1 MFDLPPKCPA
11 LANKLT
17 GIFGW
22 RHTYKVSAK
31 HEGIQHAY
39 LQKSYSLTLPTK
51 RPPSPYSYIKVIIQY
66 FFLLLYINIEEELL
80 ALLFV
85 INNTTYDNCFYTI
98 KWPYFRLSENK

>member
-11 LANKLT
+11 LANKIT

-31 HEGIQHAY
+31 HEGIQHVY

-51 RPPSPYSYIKVIIQY
+51 RPPSPYGYIKVNT
-66 FFLLLYINIEEELL
+66 YIHICIL
-80 ALLFV
+80 
-85 INNTTYDNCFYTI
+85 TFYTYIQI
-98 KWPYFRLSENK
+98 KLFNNYGQQ